1 MLICLYYVKVSC
13 ALCTSLC
20 HVIYINLSNAILL
33 RTHITYFI
41 FVVLYMYIMCVL
53 NILILVRILMLDDF
67 QMFHRFAK
75 LARAFVILYRTST
88 VESPLAVILLPWYT
102 KSLTSSVLL
111 LLAVPL
117 LSFFELIFINF
128 VSLTFILSPICLLY
142 LTLSSILLWISL
154 CRCVSKT
161 VSSAKSRSSSDCYN
175 VQDIPLS
182 ACLVVVFISQYMQ
195 RLKSSGENM
204 YPCRTP
210 VWIGKLYDSSV
221 PQITFA

>member
-1 MLICLYYVKVSC
+1 
-13 ALCTSLC
+13 
-20 HVIYINLSNAILL
+20 
-33 RTHITYFI
+33 
-41 FVVLYMYIMCVL
+41 
-53 NILILVRILMLDDF
+53 MLDDF

-182 ACLVVVFISQYMQ
+182 ACLVVVFIRIKEQ
-195 RLKSSGENM
+195 R
-204 YPCRTP
+204 
-210 VWIGKLYDSSV
+210 
-221 PQITFA
+221 

>member
-1 MLICLYYVKVSC
+1 
-13 ALCTSLC
+13 
-20 HVIYINLSNAILL
+20 
-33 RTHITYFI
+33 
-41 FVVLYMYIMCVL
+41 MCVL
-53 NILILVRILMLDDF
+53 NILILLWILMLDDF

-142 LTLSSILLWISL
+142 LTLSSILYFGYPYVAVLVKRCHLQSQDLQVTVIMSRAFL
-154 CRCVSKT
+154 CR
-161 VSSAKSRSSSDCYN
+161 
-175 VQDIPLS
+175 
-182 ACLVVVFISQYMQ
+182 
-195 RLKSSGENM
+195 
-204 YPCRTP
+204 P
-210 VWIGKLYDSSV
+210 VWWWFS
-221 PQITFA
+221 